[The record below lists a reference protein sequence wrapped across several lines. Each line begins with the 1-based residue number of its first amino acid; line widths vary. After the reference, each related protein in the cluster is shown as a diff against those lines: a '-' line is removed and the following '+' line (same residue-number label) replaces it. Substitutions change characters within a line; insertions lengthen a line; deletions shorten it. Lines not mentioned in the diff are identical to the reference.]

1 MVDAVFSAL
10 RAYPGII
17 EILTYRVS
25 EVDVVV
31 YLYNVQKE
39 TVLGVL
45 AQL

>member
-1 MVDAVFSAL
+1 VNAVFSVL

-17 EILTYRVS
+17 EVLTYRVS

-31 YLYNVQKE
+31 FLYKVHKE

>member
-1 MVDAVFSAL
+1 VNAVFSAL
-10 RAYPGII
+10 RTYPGII
-17 EILTYRVS
+17 EVLTYRVS

-31 YLYNVQKE
+31 FLYKVQKE